1 MASRRK
7 KKSGELDEILQMFG
21 FLLRTEVQ
29 GIVLV
34 LLSVFTLLSL
44 FTNSRGSVTG
54 AWIDLVRRLT
64 GDGVWGVPLL
74 TGALGLWMVIRAV
87 EKMPDLPWQKPTGV
101 LLIFLAYITG
111 AALVSPTF
119 VRMAQAE
126 QGEAGG
132 WIGYYLADFLE
143 AALSLWGAWAA
154 VTALAVLGIVFLT
167 DRLLLDLILD
177 SWDALSDTLAERNT
191 SLGERAPGEQAQGER
206 MPDIQPA
213 LPMPSGEIPAW
224 KRLLDRFRRQPN
236 DDAGHWV
243 GLPAGMTGKT
253 AAAPTQQTPT
263 HSPPLAASASNAA
276 RQPLTPASEE
286 AALSP
291 RIVGGVQQ
299 WQLPR
304 LADMLDSW
312 DRYVDSDED
321 IRRRGRLIEDTL
333 ALFGVPADFE
343 GVNAGPTVTQFLIRP
358 GYVERTI
365 RGETKKTK
373 IKVSKIAGL
382 ANDLALALAASNV
395 RIEAPI
401 PGTNYVGIEVPNSA
415 SNNVGLKEL
424 MESETYQA
432 AQQKYKLPI
441 ALGEDVKG
449 KPLVADMA
457 RMPHLLIAGATGT
470 GKSVCINSIIGC
482 LLLTHTP
489 ETLRFLMIDPKMVEL
504 SNYNGV
510 PHLLSPVVTEVDR
523 AAGVLFWAVKEMERR
538 YQLLSKANARDLER
552 YNAILRKEG
561 QEVLPFVVIVVD
573 EMADLMMAAPE
584 EVEKHI
590 CRLAQMARAVGIHLI
605 IATQRP
611 SVDVITG
618 LIKANFPSRIAFAV
632 TSQTDS
638 RVILDVPGADRLLGR
653 GDMLFMAPDSSKLE
667 RLQGTWLHDDETNR
681 IVRYWKGIRSL
692 ENYAP
697 PTLPD
702 VTVPVVSPLPGE
714 FPSAPDPVGA
724 TPPAPVNNP
733 ANDWANPYVSGR
745 PQKSGPQ
752 IGDPMVQPLF
762 DQIETIKAVDAR
774 DDLFDEAVAAVQDA
788 GRGSTTLLQRKL
800 RIGYSRASRLV
811 EQLEQAG
818 VLGPDLGGNAGRE
831 VIQAGAAPPRAAPPR
846 QGTPAG
852 QRPTGKNDGLL
863 EPRIIG
869 GEDDPPTRVWM

>member
-1 MASRRK
+1 MPARRK
-7 KKSGELDEILQMFG
+7 KQSNELEEILHMLG

-44 FTNSRGSVTG
+44 FTNSRGSITG
-54 AWIDLVRRLT
+54 AWIDLVRSLT

-87 EKMPDLPWQKPTGV
+87 EKMPDLPWQKPAGV
-101 LLIFLAYITG
+101 LVIFIAYITG
-111 AALVSPTF
+111 ATLASPPF
-119 VRMAQAE
+119 LRVAQAE
-126 QGEAGG
+126 QGEGGG
-132 WIGYYLADFLE
+132 WIGFYLADFLE

-154 VTALAVLGIVFLT
+154 VTALAVVGLVLLT
-167 DRLLLDLILD
+167 DRLLLDLALD
-177 SWDALSDTLAERNT
+177 SWDALADLA
-191 SLGERAPGEQAQGER
+191 GEWQSGRQER

-213 LPMPSGEIPAW
+213 LPMPSGEIPLW
-224 KRLLDRFRRQPN
+224 KRLLDRFRQEPQ
-236 DDAGHWV
+236 AAASPWV
-243 GLPAGMTGKT
+243 GLPAGANGQP
-253 AAAPTQQTPT
+253 AAASQSQAAPAPTAPAPGT
-263 HSPPLAASASNAA
+263 A
-276 RQPLTPASEE
+276 RQPLTPASGE

-373 IKVSKIAGL
+373 VKVSKIAAL

-424 MESETYQA
+424 MESEVYQA
-432 AQQKYKLPI
+432 AQQKAKLPI

-449 KPLVADMA
+449 KPVVADMA

-489 ETLRFLMIDPKMVEL
+489 ETLRLLMIDPKLVEL
-504 SNYNGV
+504 SIYNGV

-692 ENYAP
+692 ENYTP

-702 VTVPVVSPLPGE
+702 VTAPVTPP
-714 FPSAPDPVGA
+714 
-724 TPPAPVNNP
+724 PPAPSGPP
-733 ANDWANPYVSGR
+733 AQADNWTDPYV
-745 PQKSGPQ
+745 
-752 IGDPMVQPLF
+752 IGKPATAGPMVQPLF
-762 DQIETIKAVDAR
+762 EQIEQIKAVDAR
-774 DDLFDEAVAAVQDA
+774 DDLFDEAVQAVREA

-818 VLGPDLGGNAGRE
+818 ILGPDMGGSQGRTLL
-831 VIQAGAAPPRAAPPR
+831 QAGQPTPPPAPSP
-846 QGTPAG
+846 TPAPSPPKAG
-852 QRPTGKNDGLL
+852 GKEDGLL

-869 GEDDPPTRVWM
+869 GDDETPRVWM

>member
-7 KKSGELDEILQMFG
+7 KQSSELDEILQMLG

-44 FTNSRGSVTG
+44 FTNSRGSITG
-54 AWIDLVRRLT
+54 AWIDLVRSLT

-111 AALVSPTF
+111 ASLVSPSF
-119 VRMAQAE
+119 VRVAQAD
-126 QGEAGG
+126 QGKAGG

-143 AALSLWGAWAA
+143 SALSLWGAWAG
-154 VTALAVLGIVFLT
+154 VTILALLGLVLLT
-167 DRLLLDLILD
+167 DRLLLDLLLD
-177 SWDALSDTLAERNT
+177 SWDALVDLWEERD
-191 SLGERAPGEQAQGER
+191 LVRGER

-213 LPMPSGEIPAW
+213 LPMPSGEIPLW
-224 KRLLDRFRRQPN
+224 RRLLDRLRGPG
-236 DDAGHWV
+236 DDGSGQWV
-243 GLPAGMTGKT
+243 GLPGSGPKAQL
-253 AAAPTQQTPT
+253 AAPPQSSAQGSATP
-263 HSPPLAASASNAA
+263 PPAGATA
-276 RQPLTPASEE
+276 RQPLTPASGE

-304 LADMLDSW
+304 LDDMLDAW

-373 IKVSKIAGL
+373 VKVSKIAGL
-382 ANDLALALAASNV
+382 ANDLALALAAANV

-424 MESETYQA
+424 MESDIYQA
-432 AQQKYKLPI
+432 AQQKAKLPI

-449 KPLVADMA
+449 KPVVADLA

-489 ETLRFLMIDPKMVEL
+489 ETLRLLMIDPKMVEL
-504 SNYNGV
+504 SIYNGV

-561 QEVLPFVVIVVD
+561 QEILPYVVIVVD

-590 CRLAQMARAVGIHLI
+590 CRLAQMARAVGIHLM

-618 LIKANFPSRIAFAV
+618 LIKANFPARIAFAV

-638 RVILDVPGADRLLGR
+638 RVVLDVPGAERLLGR

-692 ENYAP
+692 ENYTP
-697 PTLPD
+697 PALPD
-702 VTVPVVSPLPGE
+702 VTAPVSDPLAGPP
-714 FPSAPDPVGA
+714 PSL
-724 TPPAPVNNP
+724 PAPAP
-733 ANDWANPYVSGR
+733 AQNSGWVDPYISGK
-745 PQKSGPQ
+745 PQRDGPL
-752 IGDPMVQPLF
+752 VQPLF
-762 DQIETIKAVDAR
+762 EQIEQIKAVEAR
-774 DDLFDEAVAAVQDA
+774 DDLFDEAVAAVREA

-811 EQLEQAG
+811 DQLEQAG
-818 VLGPDLGGNAGRE
+818 ILGPDQGGSLGRALL
-831 VIQAGAAPPRAAPPR
+831 QAGSTNGESSPATPQHPP
-846 QGTPAG
+846 QPA
-852 QRPTGKNDGLL
+852 RTGSRDEGLL

-869 GEDDPPTRVWM
+869 GEDEPPPRIWM